1 MSWDDDLL
9 RPDHEN
15 YRFDAYFQFD
25 YTNGAM
31 TPSSLATEQA
41 INQAKATIKAYG
53 LDIQER
59 RRKPELRKWQKSSD
73 RDIDEWAIE
82 TICKMT
88 LAITLSAKSS
98 HVSGESTA
106 RRTPTDHGIHHR
118 LSAAQVGAE
127 FAGAVCML
135 IPIVGPLVLVGW
147 MVGPMFRSRDP
158 VDFERF
164 PDFDFSN
171 FGKLLE
177 RGVWPFLVNL
187 VAGIVMVPVMWLLLA
202 LPIGL
207 LVAGTAVTDPEKNS
221 EALGLLAFCS
231 IGLVVLLIAAAGCV
245 VTLVIRPLM
254 LRAAITQDFGQAFNF
269 RFVKDFVAR
278 TWVEQLLSILFLVV
292 AGITLMIIGMFAIC
306 LGAYLVIP
314 LITFAQ
320 WHLERQIDTSR
331 AVVSL

>member
-1 MSWDDDLL
+1 MNYMASITDFFRSPKWVPNLL
-9 RPDHEN
+9 
-15 YRFDAYFQFD
+15 
-25 YTNGAM
+25 
-31 TPSSLATEQA
+31 L
-41 INQAKATIKAYG
+41 
-53 LDIQER
+53 
-59 RRKPELRKWQKSSD
+59 
-73 RDIDEWAIE
+73 
-82 TICKMT
+82 
-88 LAITLSAKSS
+88 
-98 HVSGESTA
+98 
-106 RRTPTDHGIHHR
+106 
-118 LSAAQVGAE
+118 
-127 FAGAVCML
+127 GAVCML

-147 MVGPMFRSRDP
+147 MVGPLFRSRDP
-158 VDFERF
+158 VNFESF
-164 PDFDFSN
+164 ADFDFSN

-320 WHLERQIDTSR
+320 WHLERQIYDLYLARGGEPVTISPKLDS
-331 AVVSL
+331 VPPSLLSS